1 MCGVCTC
8 VSRPQCALGS
18 VHTTLESKNE
28 ANYAVSIAAG
38 NVAREAQQGATPFAW
53 WNEARSRALL
63 LRVSGEKCL
72 V

>member
-1 MCGVCTC
+1 MCVRACHAR
-8 VSRPQCALGS
+8 SMRLGACIPP
-18 VHTTLESKNE
+18 LRAKNE